1 MTVLTNT
8 GQEEKNSL
16 AFLPPVQPDLLLD
29 NFPAWWS
36 GSTEKKHLGKHVP
49 QLQGIKKCLL
59 EKCSLS
65 NLEEPIM
72 KLWLLY
78 LFVSRIRCTPPSS
91 TDCKDGGVTSCQVIL
106 CVVID
111 LLTYLSPASC
121 AGIKGSKT
129 PLCEKKVLN
138 WETNLQ
144 HLFPFHSREKWNS
157 KSHLGDFRG
166 KEGGCRVKQITLWLM
181 HEQHIV
187 ESFKKHSGEANK
199 GCDHTSMSQGQQ
211 PKQL

>member
-91 TDCKDGGVTSCQVIL
+91 TDCSERMAGSRAAKSSFVSSLIC
-106 CVVID
+106 
-111 LLTYLSPASC
+111 LLIWVQLHVQESRDQ
-121 AGIKGSKT
+121 K
-129 PLCEKKVLN
+129 PLYVKKKSLIEKQISN
-138 WETNLQ
+138 IC
-144 HLFPFHSREKWNS
+144 FHSIPERSEIPKVTLETSEGKKGGAEWN
-157 KSHLGDFRG
+157 KSHFG
-166 KEGGCRVKQITLWLM
+166 
-181 HEQHIV
+181 
-187 ESFKKHSGEANK
+187 
-199 GCDHTSMSQGQQ
+199 
-211 PKQL
+211 